1 MPSITLFFSSLS
13 GDRTTRQLD
22 SLFYGKGWFSK
33 GTGTRKN
40 AMPGDPNECRAH
52 AARCEELAKMAENP
66 EHARVLT
73 HLARQ
78 WLRLA
83 LQLERA
89 QAVLKERRR
98 ITRKR

>member
-1 MPSITLFFSSLS
+1 
-13 GDRTTRQLD
+13 
-22 SLFYGKGWFSK
+22 
-33 GTGTRKN
+33 
-40 AMPGDPNECRAH
+40 MPGDPKECRAH
-52 AARCEELAKMAENP
+52 AARCEELAKTAERP

-89 QAVLKERRR
+89 QATPNERKR

>member
-1 MPSITLFFSSLS
+1 
-13 GDRTTRQLD
+13 
-22 SLFYGKGWFSK
+22 
-33 GTGTRKN
+33 
-40 AMPGDPNECRAH
+40 MPGDPNECRAH

-66 EHARVLT
+66 EHARVLI

>member
-1 MPSITLFFSSLS
+1 
-13 GDRTTRQLD
+13 
-22 SLFYGKGWFSK
+22 
-33 GTGTRKN
+33 
-40 AMPGDPNECRAH
+40 MPGDPKECRAH
-52 AARCEELAKMAENP
+52 AARCEELAKMADP

-89 QAVLKERRR
+89 QATPNE
-98 ITRKR
+98 RKRIPRKR

>member
-1 MPSITLFFSSLS
+1 
-13 GDRTTRQLD
+13 
-22 SLFYGKGWFSK
+22 
-33 GTGTRKN
+33 
-40 AMPGDPNECRAH
+40 MPGDPNECRAH

-73 HLARQ
+73 NLARQ

-89 QAVLKERRR
+89 QAVLNERRR
-98 ITRKR
+98 IPRKR

>member
-1 MPSITLFFSSLS
+1 
-13 GDRTTRQLD
+13 
-22 SLFYGKGWFSK
+22 
-33 GTGTRKN
+33 
-40 AMPGDPNECRAH
+40 MPGDPRECRAR
-52 AARCEELAKMAENP
+52 ATRCEELAKTAENP

-89 QAVLKERRR
+89 QATPNV
-98 ITRKR
+98 RKRISRKR

>member
-1 MPSITLFFSSLS
+1 
-13 GDRTTRQLD
+13 
-22 SLFYGKGWFSK
+22 
-33 GTGTRKN
+33 
-40 AMPGDPNECRAH
+40 MPGDPRECRAR
-52 AARCEELAKMAENP
+52 ATRCEELAKTAENP
-66 EHARVLT
+66 EHARA

-89 QAVLKERRR
+89 QATPNERKR